1 MGTGGHQTPQILHSL
16 VLKQLLSTKWWRN
29 VFNSKLAEL
38 QFIQQQ
44 RLQCFVNAGEGR
56 RLPVRTSRSLLPVC
70 LVESHCLQIVFFLG
84 VCLFRV
90 LCQTLF
96 SHLGNHHRPHWHLN
110 FHLRKHFH
118 SKAKSRQE
126 SNIRQNPLVQKDD

>member
-56 RLPVRTSRSLLPVC
+56 RLPVRTSRSLLPVSLLKAIAC
-70 LVESHCLQIVFFLG
+70 RLYFSLVSAFLG
-84 VCLFRV
+84 FFARHCFLI
-90 LCQTLF
+90 LETTIDLT
-96 SHLGNHHRPHWHLN
+96 GT
-110 FHLRKHFH
+110 
-118 SKAKSRQE
+118 
-126 SNIRQNPLVQKDD
+126 